1 MNDLLTQIQR
11 LAEQSAAFND
21 RQKYQ
26 MISEL
31 MAQQKRPL
39 YRAVNDQYHL
49 SARPSYLKIISY

>member
-39 YRAVNDQYHL
+39 IGRSTINIIYPLV
-49 SARPSYLKIISY
+49 PSYLKIISY